1 MHKNLS
7 SHIFLIIF
15 LALAVVIFIYAI
27 NFAMLP
33 QALVFAIKNKI
44 ILIKDIFLHSFAF
57 ILLVCFLFV
66 LLWKKSSKL
75 AFTYLISLFFLLSIF
90 SFEFTLS
97 PSSFGKLEA
106 KLSAPMLN
114 IIQDKTIDIF
124 PTDFLLV
131 KENKLNWLP
140 RPQIFSQ
147 LQGADTANS
156 IFLQSQNAP
165 EHLLIKNMNSELLM
179 QTFNDNPQ
187 TFYQLLNHY
196 KLRLNEE
203 GYLLYE
209 KSVVPN
215 YPFQKNIADKNLI
228 FNSWRELPVK
238 NADLILLQIL
248 PQKTFWA
255 NIIPFSKKIS
265 PLIFEYKLSDNNIKK
280 ISLEKSQA
288 PLTILASP
296 YLQDLNL
303 NNNQNN
309 ILAVKISTKYP
320 CFYEKTAP
328 ISWVVISHK

>member
-7 SHIFLIIF
+7 SRIFLIVFLF
-15 LALAVVIFIYAI
+15 LAVAIFIYAI
-27 NFAMLP
+27 NSAMLP
-33 QALVFAIKNKI
+33 QALVYALENKI
-44 ILIKDIFLHSFAF
+44 ILLKDIFLPLFAF
-57 ILLVCFLFV
+57 ILVCLLFV
-66 LLWKKSSKL
+66 LLWKKSAKL
-75 AFTYLISLFFLLSIF
+75 AFIYLISLFFLFSVF
-90 SFEFTLS
+90 SFQFALA
-97 PSSFGKLEA
+97 PSFIKKTDA
-106 KLSAPMLN
+106 KFSAQMLN

-140 RPQIFSQ
+140 RPRIFNQ
-147 LQGADTANS
+147 LQGVDAANS
-156 IFLQSQNAP
+156 IFLQSQNSP
-165 EHLLIKNMNSELLM
+165 EYFLIKNMNSELLM
-179 QTFNDNPQ
+179 QTFNHNPQ

-209 KSVVPN
+209 KSIAPN

-228 FNSWRELPVK
+228 FNSWRKLPQE

-255 NIIPFSKKIS
+255 NIIPFSDKIS
-265 PLIFEYKLSDNNIKK
+265 PLIVEYKLSDNSIKK
-280 ISLEKSQA
+280 IILENARTLLSV
-288 PLTILASP
+288 LASP
-296 YLQDLNL
+296 YLQDLNM

-309 ILAVKISTKYP
+309 VLAIRISAKYP

-328 ISWVVISHK
+328 INWIIISHK